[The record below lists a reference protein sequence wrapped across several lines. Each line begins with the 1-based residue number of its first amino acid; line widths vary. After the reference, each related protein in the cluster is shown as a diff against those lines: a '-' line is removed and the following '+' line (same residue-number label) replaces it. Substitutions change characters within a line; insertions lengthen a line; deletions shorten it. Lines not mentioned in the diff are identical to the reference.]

1 LSQEPTTEEE
11 IVEFE
16 RRLLDLV
23 PKAEPIGNVTLLG
36 DLGWPESTYWRIRDR
51 LIDAGRLIKGRGRGG
66 SVRRVVVAA
75 PERQAPAA
83 SSAPRTSEIELY
95 EPILATLKS
104 HWVKDNRIRD
114 FVAEITAHQGRRE
127 TGGKWSRPDITLA
140 SYNTYPFVPGKHFDV
155 YTFEVK
161 TYDQLDVTA
170 VYEALAHQRA
180 AHYSYVFIAVPD
192 DRFEAIEATLDAVRT
207 EADEHGVGLVAMS
220 NPSDYDTWEF
230 LVDPVRADPDPADLN
245 DFLAAQTTTGF
256 KDQIVHWC
264 R

>member
-1 LSQEPTTEEE
+1 LSQEPSTDDE
-11 IVEFE
+11 IADFE
-16 RRLLDLV
+16 KRLLDKV
-23 PKAEPIGNVTLLG
+23 PKTESIGNVTLLG
-36 DLGWPESTYWRIRDR
+36 ELGWSESTYWRIRDR
-51 LIDAGRLIKGRGRGG
+51 LIDAGRLTKGRGRGG
-66 SVRRVVVAA
+66 SVRRVVVAPPVA
-75 PERQAPAA
+75 HVPTV
-83 SSAPRTSEIELY
+83 SSAPRTNEIDLY

-161 TYDQLDVTA
+161 TSDQLDVTA

-180 AHYSYVFIAVPD
+180 AHYSYVFIAAPD

>member
-1 LSQEPTTEEE
+1 LSEEPVTDEE
-11 IVEFE
+11 IAEFE
-16 RRLLDLV
+16 KHLLDLV
-23 PKAEPIGNVTLLG
+23 PIAEPIGNVTLLG
-36 DLGWPESTYWRIRDR
+36 NLGWSESTYWRIRDR

-66 SVRRVVVAA
+66 SVRRIPVATL
-75 PERQAPAA
+75 ERQGP
-83 SSAPRTSEIELY
+83 SKISTERTNESDLY
-95 EPILATLKS
+95 KPILATLKS

-161 TYDQLDVTA
+161 THDQLDVTA
-170 VYEALAHQRA
+170 VYEALAHRRA
-180 AHYSYVFIAVPD
+180 AHYAYVFIGAPD
-192 DRFEAIEATLDAVRT
+192 NPLEAILEDIRV
-207 EADEHGVGLVAMS
+207 EADEHGVGLVVMS
-220 NPSDYDTWEF
+220 NASDYDTWEF

-245 DFLAAQTTTGF
+245 DFISAQTTTSF